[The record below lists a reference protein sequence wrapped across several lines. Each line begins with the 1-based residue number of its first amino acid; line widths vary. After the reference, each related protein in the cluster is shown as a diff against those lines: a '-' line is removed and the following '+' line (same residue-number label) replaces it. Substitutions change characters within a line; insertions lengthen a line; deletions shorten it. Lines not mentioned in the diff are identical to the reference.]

1 MQCIC
6 VFVCVHVCFCECTS
20 YIHAGKEE
28 GCKAEFVHD
37 IIPGSYKT
45 FFMDVLL
52 GVSFSFLE
60 RSWMSSINANE
71 LVLLSGSGSISIV
84 GFDVLFC
91 ESLTISYT

>member
-1 MQCIC
+1 M
-6 VFVCVHVCFCECTS
+6 
-20 YIHAGKEE
+20 YIVRTCRKQER
-28 GCKAEFVHD
+28 CKAEFVHN
-37 IIPGSYKT
+37 IITIVPGSYKT

-60 RSWMSSINANE
+60 QSWMSSINTNE
-71 LVLLSGSGSISIV
+71 LVLFSGSGSISIV